1 MRCVDFFCSL
11 PRGEKA
17 YKLETLPRPA
27 FTIPAALDA
36 ARLRRV
42 PRPAMGVASPGP
54 DPDPDPGPPSR
65 WASLVAPTA
74 ARKGDSISDEVDEA
88 LPSASARRALG
99 WSVPSSSTSSSPV
112 TLISLKSFLI
122 SETILAAGPPRPAS
136 TSTSASA
143 AVAFACSSLTTS
155 WMSTTRARKRS
166 SITTSAEASW
176 LEDWRER
183 RSAASSSARRVI
195 VARKRRRSS
204 APGGAPG
211 LGLGLGLELGA
222 GRRALVSHEVEL
234 HEQVPYH
241 ITRLQQ
247 AAHDRR
253 VGRGTLLPDGPG

>member
-1 MRCVDFFCSL
+1 MCSILRMRCVDFFCSL

-42 PRPAMGVASPGP
+42 PRPAAVGVASPGP

-122 SETILAAGPPRPAS
+122 SDTILAAGPPRPAS
-136 TSTSASA
+136 TLTSPSASA

-155 WMSTTRARKRS
+155 WMSTTRSRKRS

-176 LEDWRER
+176 LDDWRER
-183 RSAASSSARRVI
+183 RSAASNSARRVI

-211 LGLGLGLELGA
+211 KGQG
-222 GRRALVSHEVEL
+222 
-234 HEQVPYH
+234 
-241 ITRLQQ
+241 
-247 AAHDRR
+247 
-253 VGRGTLLPDGPG
+253 